1 MFKKI
6 MIQTIYAG
14 IFFCSVMAVSYAE
27 EKKIKIGTGEWLPLT
42 GEKLENGGS
51 INKIAFEI
59 FKQLGYQP
67 EFFYNAWEK
76 TIDKTAAGE
85 YAVDSCMWKT
95 KEREVK
101 FLFPQQPVLDG
112 RVVFLKRKG
121 DTWSFKGMSSLAGK
135 KVGIMPGYGYG
146 DSFLAAQN
154 FTRDESP
161 DLPSMIKKLVAGQI
175 DVTLEDESILNY
187 FITKEM
193 PELAQKLELDSTPI
207 LRTPCYLT
215 VSKKIPDAQVLADG
229 IDSQLKKMKA
239 DKSYQQILKHYGL
252 VK

>member
-6 MIQTIYAG
+6 MIQTICAG
-14 IFFCSVMAVSYAE
+14 IFFSGVMTASYAE
-27 EKKIKIGTGEWLPLT
+27 EKKIKLGTGEWLPLT
-42 GEKLENGGS
+42 GKKLEHGGP
-51 INKIAFEI
+51 INKIASDALT
-59 FKQLGYQP
+59 QLGYQP
-67 EFFYNAWEK
+67 EFFYNAWAKSIENV
-76 TIDKTAAGE
+76 AAGE
-85 YAVDSCMWKT
+85 YAVESCMWKT
-95 KEREVK
+95 KEREENFIFTK
-101 FLFPQQPVLDG
+101 QPILDG

-121 DTWSFKGMSSLAGK
+121 DGWTFKGMNSLAGK

-239 DKSYQQILKHYGL
+239 DKSYQQILKYYGL